1 MEITTASIL
10 IPNMEGREGR
20 KASMV
25 QVTHDGAPAN
35 LPGGP
40 KIYRSIA
47 LLALIFA
54 EVKLLLIFWSQYHS
68 KKYKSNVH
76 MSL

>member
-1 MEITTASIL
+1 
-10 IPNMEGREGR
+10 MEGREGR

-25 QVTHDGAPAN
+25 QVTHDSAPAN

-40 KIYRSIA
+40 KISRA
-47 LLALIFA
+47 KLLYWPA

-68 KKYKSNVH
+68 KKYKNNVY